1 MSSYIGRRL
10 LLWDIDRTLIDV
22 GRFRERAYREIF
34 VSVTGL
40 PFKGVASTPGH
51 TTFDKIRET
60 LLLHEVTPAAS
71 LIDDIA
77 ELLTH
82 AYESTL
88 DLAKEVCLMPGA
100 ENILRHFSSLDN
112 FHQSVVTGNL
122 RRIAMSKVN
131 ALGIAGYLDMTVGAF
146 GDDDAPRETLVPIA
160 LARYL
165 ALRKELPPRRMIF
178 VLGDTIHDMTAARS
192 VGVRAVGIGTGKFSI
207 SELTAAGAELV
218 VDNLTHFEKIRDFI
232 GLSTSK

>member
-1 MSSYIGRRL
+1 
-10 LLWDIDRTLIDV
+10 
-22 GRFRERAYREIF
+22 
-34 VSVTGL
+34 
-40 PFKGVASTPGH
+40 
-51 TTFDKIRET
+51 
-60 LLLHEVTPAAS
+60 
-71 LIDDIA
+71 
-77 ELLTH
+77 
-82 AYESTL
+82 
-88 DLAKEVCLMPGA
+88 
-100 ENILRHFSSLDN
+100 
-112 FHQSVVTGNL
+112 
-122 RRIAMSKVN
+122 
-131 ALGIAGYLDMTVGAF
+131 MTVGAF

-192 VGVRAVGIGTGKFSI
+192 VGVRVVGIGTGKFSI